1 MQVFLTGTERLE
13 KMNAE
18 MWTRIHNITKLNA
31 TILIGN
37 YRGFDQLA
45 LAFLNVLEYRNVKV
59 YETGSGL
66 SFGHQIIDVGRYP
79 RQDIEMSRSADYML
93 AVYDGLSYGVKAN
106 LRRMPAERTRIIY
119 VNI

>member
-1 MQVFLTGTERLE
+1 MQVFLTGTERLK

-18 MWTRIHNITKLNA
+18 MWTRIHNITELKA

-45 LAFLNVLEYRNVKV
+45 LVFLNTLEYHNVKV
-59 YETGSGL
+59 YETGSSL
-66 SFGHQIIDVGRYP
+66 SFGYPVINVSRYP
-79 RQDIEMSRSADYML
+79 RQDIEMSRAADYML

-106 LRRMPAERTRIIY
+106 LRRMPPNRIRIIR
-119 VNI
+119 V

>member
-18 MWTRIHNITKLNA
+18 MWTRIHNITNLNA

-45 LAFLNVLEYRNVKV
+45 LAFLNILEYRNVKV
-59 YETGSGL
+59 YETGSRL
-66 SFGHQIIDVGRYP
+66 SFGYPIINAGRYP
-79 RQDIEMSRSADYML
+79 AQDIAMSQSADYML
-93 AVYDGLSYGVKAN
+93 AVHDGLSYGVKAN
-106 LRRMPAERTRIIY
+106 LRRMPANKIRIIY

>member
-1 MQVFLTGTERLE
+1 MQVFLTGTERLD

-45 LAFLNVLEYRNVKV
+45 LAFLKILEYRNVKV

-66 SFGHQIIDVGRYP
+66 SFGYPIIDAGRYP
-79 RQDIEMSRSADYML
+79 AQDIEMSRSADYML
-93 AVYDGLSYGVKAN
+93 AVYDGLSFGVKAN

>member
-45 LAFLNVLEYRNVKV
+45 LAFLNILEYRNVKV

-66 SFGHQIIDVGRYP
+66 SFGYPIINVGRYP